1 MADTFKALV
10 LDEAEGKVTAAIRQ
24 LTTDDL
30 PAGEVTVAVEYSDLN
45 FKDGLVVNG
54 NIGRLVRKFPH
65 VPGIDFAGTVE
76 TSSDARYKAGDK
88 VVLTGWR
95 VGEVHWG
102 GFAGKARVKADW
114 LVKLPAGLTTKR
126 AMAVGTAGFTSMLA
140 VDALEAHGLTPAKGE
155 VLVTGAAGGVGS
167 VAIAILAGRGYTVAA
182 STGRPAEADYLKGLG
197 AATIVDRK
205 ELSEHEPKPLEAERW
220 AGCVD
225 SVGASTLAT
234 VLAQMKYGGSVA
246 ACGLAGGNK
255 LGTTVI
261 PFLLRGVNLLGI
273 DSVMQPYAARE
284 RIWARIAA
292 EVPGETLDRLTTTH
306 RLEEVP
312 ALARTILA
320 GGVRGRTVIALAD

>member
-10 LDEAEGKVTAAIRQ
+10 LDEAEGKVTAGIRQ

-102 GFAGKARVKADW
+102 GFAQKARVRADW

-167 VAIAILAGRGYTVAA
+167 VAVAILARRGYTVVA
-182 STGRPAEADYLKGLG
+182 STGRAAEADWLKGLG
-197 AATIVDRK
+197 AATILDRK
-205 ELSEHEPKPLEAERW
+205 ELSDHEAKPLEAERW

-273 DSVMQPYAARE
+273 DSVMQTHAARE
-284 RIWARIAA
+284 RIWGRIAA
-292 EVPGETLDRLTTTH
+292 ELPLDKLDALTTEH
-306 RLEEVP
+306 RLEDVP
-312 ALARTILA
+312 DLARTILS
-320 GGVRGRTVIALAD
+320 GGVRGRTVIALAG